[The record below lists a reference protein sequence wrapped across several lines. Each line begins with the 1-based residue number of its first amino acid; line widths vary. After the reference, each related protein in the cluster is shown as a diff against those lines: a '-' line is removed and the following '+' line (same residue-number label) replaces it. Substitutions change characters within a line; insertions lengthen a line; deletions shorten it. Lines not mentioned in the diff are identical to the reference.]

1 MENKTLGT
9 VIGVYK
15 QLWLKVNT
23 KAIRAGALDG
33 ATFPHIIKVKYTVD
47 GKDYIKYKWL
57 PARITAPE
65 NGDTLRVIYNAEK
78 PKKAKIILS
87 GV

>member
-23 KAIRAGALDG
+23 KSIRAGALDG
-33 ATFPHIIKVKYTVD
+33 ATFPHIIKVKYIVD

-57 PARITAPE
+57 PARITAPVK
-65 NGDTLRVIYNAEK
+65 GDTLRVIYNAEK
-78 PKKAKIILS
+78 PKKAKIILN

>member
-1 MENKTLGT
+1 LAQGEH
-9 VIGVYK
+9 
-15 QLWLKVNT
+15 KVP
-23 KAIRAGALDG
+23 RAGALDG

-57 PARITAPE
+57 PARIAAPK